1 MTKSKQEEFMRRA
14 IELAESGRG
23 YVSPNPM
30 VGCVIVHEG
39 QIIGE
44 GYHQKY
50 GEAHAEVNA
59 ISAVK
64 DKSLL
69 KHATL
74 FVTLEPCAHFGK
86 TPPCTDLIISHNIK
100 EVIIGTADSNPLVK
114 KKGIEKLQQAGVAV
128 TTQVLGTEVRKQNVR
143 FFTQMEKKRPYIIL
157 KWAQTKDGFMAR
169 SNFDSKWISNS
180 LSRQQVHRWRTE
192 EDAIL
197 VGTNTARYDNPRLN
211 ARDWYGK
218 DPIRLVIDGE
228 LKLDQQL
235 HLFDGSQDTIIYNN
249 RVSKKDGKTEWV
261 KIDGRT
267 GAKEIIEDLHLRNV
281 QSLIVEGGAAVLA
294 DFISHDLW
302 DEARVFTG
310 TATFG
315 LGIPSPKLALVPN
328 SHYRIKED
336 LLEIYTNNE

>member
-1 MTKSKQEEFMRRA
+1 MRRA
-14 IELAESGRG
+14 IELAELGRG
-23 YVSPNPM
+23 NVSPNPM
-30 VGCVIVHEG
+30 VGCVIVHKG

-59 ISAVK
+59 IAAVK

-69 KHATL
+69 QYATL
-74 FVTLEPCAHFGK
+74 YVTLEPCAHFGK
-86 TPPCTDLIISHNIK
+86 TPPCADLIVNHKIK
-100 EVIIGTADSNPLVK
+100 EVVIATVDSNPLVK
-114 KKGIEKLQQAGVAV
+114 KKGIEKLQKAGIAV
-128 TTQVLGTEVRKQNVR
+128 VTQVLESEVRKQNVR

-157 KWAQTKDGFMAR
+157 KWAQTKDGFIAR

-197 VGTNTARYDNPRLN
+197 VGTNTARHDNPKLN
-211 ARDWYGK
+211 ARDWFGK
-218 DPIRLVIDGE
+218 DPLRLVIDRE
-228 LKLDQQL
+228 LKLDEQL

-261 KIDGRT
+261 KMDGKT
-267 GAKEIIEDLHLRNV
+267 GAKEIVEDLHIRNI
-281 QSLIVEGGAAVLA
+281 QSLIVEGGSAVLA
-294 DFISHDLW
+294 DFISHNLW

-310 TATFG
+310 SSTFG
-315 LGIPSPKLALVPN
+315 LGIPSPQLALVPS
-328 SHYRIKED
+328 SHYLIKED
-336 LLEIYTNNE
+336 QLEIYTNND

>member
-1 MTKSKQEEFMRRA
+1 MRRA
-14 IELAESGRG
+14 IELAELGRG
-23 YVSPNPM
+23 NVSPNPM

-59 ISAVK
+59 IAAVK
-64 DKSLL
+64 DKFLL
-69 KHATL
+69 KKATL
-74 FVTLEPCAHFGK
+74 YVTLEPCAHFGK
-86 TPPCTDLIISHNIK
+86 TPPCADLIVSK
-100 EVIIGTADSNPLVK
+100 EIREVVIGAVDSNPLVE
-114 KKGIEKLQQAGVAV
+114 KKGIYKLQNGGLNVITGVMEK
-128 TTQVLGTEVRKQNVR
+128 EVRKQNER

-157 KWAQTKDGFMAR
+157 KWAQTKDGFIAR

-197 VGTNTARYDNPRLN
+197 VGTNTAIHDNPKLN

-218 DPIRLVIDGE
+218 DPLRLVIDRE
-228 LKLDQQL
+228 LKLDESL

-249 RVSKKDGKTEWV
+249 RVSKKEGKTAWV
-261 KIDGRT
+261 KMDGLT
-267 GAKEIIEDLHLRNV
+267 GAREIVEELHLRNI

-294 DFISHDLW
+294 DFISHNLW

-310 TATFG
+310 ASTFG
-315 LGIPSPKLALVPN
+315 LGIPSPKLALVPTG
-328 SHYRIKED
+328 HYLIKED